1 MQYQYESEVNYKL
14 TTEIFFFEG
23 IYMYTQSGLIHT
35 CFVE

>member
-14 TTEIFFFEG
+14 TTEIFIFEG
-23 IYMYTQSGLIHT
+23 IYTQSGLIHT